1 MKEELELLKEFHKKY
16 NVPILQVPT
25 MIDKDRA
32 KLRYNIIKEEVE
44 EYIEGVNNNDLQNI
58 ARELADILYSTYG
71 TVIEHGLQDKM
82 PQIFR
87 EIHKANMTRE
97 YTESKIR
104 KGPDYKE
111 PNLSKFF

>member
-1 MKEELELLKEFHKKY
+1 MKEDLELVKEFHRKFKI
-16 NVPILQVPT
+16 PINQIPQL
-25 MIDKDRA
+25 ISKDRA
-32 KLRYNIIKEEVE
+32 EIRFNVMREEVE